1 MEPNTSTWMIR
12 TGFNKAKVNFHIYN
26 FPETIQSMKVGEVVI
41 SKPFSLGRSKF
52 MVAIYPRG
60 ARELCGGQM
69 VSVCLRYAGKHK
81 VVVDFSATVG
91 KLKKSYVS
99 EEIAPGDGG
108 RGWLDFMRSSEVGA
122 VFSVVLDVTLNMEEI
137 IEEEICQTRTAEK
150 RKVEDLE
157 ANVGDLNN
165 SDLKEEFESSEKRI
179 RTEIS
184 NIDIKLGDLDSK
196 LDDEVMN
203 SEHRVKAEID
213 TLKAKLSDIEVK
225 LEEEVFNS
233 EERVKAEILKMEE
246 RLEKKIVEVKQCRVA
261 ITAPECPVCFDELK
275 PPLKVVQCVAGHKIC
290 EPCSESSWC
299 ASQAKPVCPGGCGA
313 KLIGRD
319 HGMEAFLEQIFGGQT

>member
-26 FPETIQSMKVGEVVI
+26 FPETRQSMKVGEVVI
-41 SKPFSLGRSKF
+41 SKPFSLGNSRF

-91 KLKKSYVS
+91 KVKKSYVS

-108 RGWLDFMRSSEVGA
+108 RGWLDFIKSSEVGA
-122 VFSVVLDVTLNMEEI
+122 VFSVVLEVTLNMEEL
-137 IEEEICQTRTAEK
+137 IEEEIRQTRGAEK
-150 RKVEDLE
+150 RNVED
-157 ANVGDLNN
+157 VDLNN
-165 SDLKEEFESSEKRI
+165 SELKEEFASSEKRI

-184 NIDIKLGDLDSK
+184 NIDSKLGDLDSN
-196 LDDEVMN
+196 LEDEVLN
-203 SEHRVKAEID
+203 SENRVKSEMD
-213 TLKAKLSDIEVK
+213 TIKAKLGDIEVK
-225 LEEEVFNS
+225 LEQEVFNS

-246 RLEKKIVEVKQCRVA
+246 RLEKKILEVKQDRPA
-261 ITAPECPVCFDELK
+261 ITGPECPVCFEELK
-275 PPLKVVQCVAGHKIC
+275 PPLKVVQCEAGHKIC
-290 EPCSESSWC
+290 EPCSQSVWC
-299 ASQAKPVCPGGCGA
+299 ASQAEPVCPGGCGA

-319 HGMEAFLEQIFGGQT
+319 HGMEAFLQQIFGGQI

>member
-1 MEPNTSTWMIR
+1 MEHNTSTWMIR

-26 FPETIQSMKVGEVVI
+26 FPEARQSMKVGEVVI
-41 SKPFSLGRSKF
+41 SKPFSLGSSKF

-91 KLKKSYVS
+91 KVKKSYVS
-99 EEIAPGDGG
+99 EEIAPDDGG
-108 RGWLDFMRSSEVGA
+108 RGWLDFIKSSEVGA
-122 VFSVVLDVTLNMEEI
+122 VFSVVLEVTLNMEEM
-137 IEEEICQTRTAEK
+137 IEEDICQTRKAEK
-150 RKVEDLE
+150 RRIEDVET
-157 ANVGDLNN
+157 NVGDLNN
-165 SDLKEEFESSEKRI
+165 SELKEEFASSEKRI

-184 NIDIKLGDLDSK
+184 NIDSKLGDLDAK
-196 LDDEVMN
+196 LDDEVLN
-203 SEHRVKAEID
+203 SETRVKAEID
-213 TLKAKLSDIEVK
+213 TIKAKLGDIEVK

-246 RLEKKIVEVKQCRVA
+246 RLEKKILEVKQCRVA
-261 ITAPECPVCFDELK
+261 VTGPECPVCFDELK
-275 PPLKVVQCVAGHKIC
+275 PPLKVVQCEAGHKIC
-290 EPCSESSWC
+290 EPCSQSSWC
-299 ASQAKPVCPGGCGA
+299 ASQAEPVCPGGCAA

-319 HGMEAFLEQIFGGQT
+319 HGMEAFLQQIFGGQT